1 MDASA
6 VPQKRK
12 IQRKPWTPEE
22 EAFLQQQLQ
31 ENPQQLPIMPGRTA
45 IAVREKIKKLRS
57 VAHPTPKVSVSTIKE
72 KGRLFSFFN
81 TIKNTKN

>member
-1 MDASA
+1 MDTSA

-45 IAVREKIKKLRS
+45 IAVREKIKKL
-57 VAHPTPKVSVSTIKE
+57 
-72 KGRLFSFFN
+72 
-81 TIKNTKN
+81 